1 MPICVSNPQK
11 VAYFI
16 HHHGVVSE
24 SSLTTK
30 LRVVFNLRSPAIS
43 GVSSIIYKCKDLLY
57 KMIWS
62 QFFFGL
68 EKINMS
74 LPQM

>member
-43 GVSSIIYKCKDLLY
+43 GVSSIIYK
-57 KMIWS
+57 
-62 QFFFGL
+62 
-68 EKINMS
+68 
-74 LPQM
+74 